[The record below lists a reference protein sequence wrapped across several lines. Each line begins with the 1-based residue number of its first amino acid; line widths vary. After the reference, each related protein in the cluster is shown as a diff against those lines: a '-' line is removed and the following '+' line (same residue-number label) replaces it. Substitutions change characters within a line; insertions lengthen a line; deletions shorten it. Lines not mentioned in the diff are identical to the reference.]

1 MSRCTGLIGVPLF
14 CIATL
19 AIAQAPT
26 RAADPIFVRAQT
38 LVSDGN
44 GVAGRALID
53 SVIAKTPPT
62 SQLYPQA
69 LFWRATLAANA
80 ADAESDYKHIVVD
93 YPLAPQAEDALLR
106 LAQLELARGDRDGAL
121 NHLQRIPR
129 DYPRSK
135 SLARASYWTARVLFE
150 KNDIPNACAANAS
163 ALAQADVSEVELRN
177 QIQYQG
183 QRCPAVAAV
192 ATTTAPAA
200 PVPTPVTSATATIPP
215 ASVTASTTSA
225 KAIPATSTAST
236 TPAKVTPATSTA
248 SKPVVPAVAVKPEAI
263 VTDSPKVRAPSPV
276 HKTIPIAAVPRP
288 KPPAEA
294 NDAKPSIVD
303 PSKAPKAVAESPK
316 APKAVAENTEPK
328 RNTPVSRGNGY
339 SVQVAAYTHKAEAD
353 KLVSSLT
360 KRGYS
365 ARVDGS
371 VAPFR
376 VRIGRYTT
384 ERDAEDALKK
394 LKSKHMD
401 GFVVRAPER

>member
-1 MSRCTGLIGVPLF
+1 MSRCAGFIGLPLL
-14 CIATL
+14 CVATL
-19 AIAQAPT
+19 ATAQAPS
-26 RAADPIFVRAQT
+26 RPADPIFVRAQT

-53 SVIAKTPPT
+53 SVISKTPTT

-69 LFWRATLAANA
+69 LFWRATLASNA

-163 ALAQADVSEVELRN
+163 ALAQADVSEIELRN

-183 QRCPAVAAV
+183 QRCPAAATVAVAV

-200 PVPTPVTSATATIPP
+200 PAPPPATSTTTTIPP
-215 ASVTASTTSA
+215 APVTASS
-225 KAIPATSTAST
+225 
-236 TPAKVTPATSTA
+236 TPAKATPATSTPP
-248 SKPVVPAVAVKPEAI
+248 KPVVPAAAVKPEAI
-263 VTDSPKVRAPSPV
+263 DTALPKVTAPSPV
-276 HKTIPIAAVPRP
+276 HKTIPATVIPRP
-288 KPPAEA
+288 KPPTEA
-294 NDAKPSIVD
+294 NDAKPSVVD
-303 PSKAPKAVAESPK
+303 PSKAPKAVAEK
-316 APKAVAENTEPK
+316 AESK
-328 RNTPVSRGNGY
+328 RNNPVSPGSGY

-353 KLVSSLT
+353 KLVSSLN
-360 KRGYS
+360 KRGHA

-371 VAPFR
+371 IAPFR

-401 GFVVRAPER
+401 GFVVRAPAR

>member
-1 MSRCTGLIGVPLF
+1 
-14 CIATL
+14 
-19 AIAQAPT
+19 
-26 RAADPIFVRAQT
+26 
-38 LVSDGN
+38 VSDGN

-183 QRCPAVAAV
+183 QRCPAAAAV

-200 PVPTPVTSATATIPP
+200 PAPTPVTSTTASIPP
-215 ASVTASTTSA
+215 ASVTTSTTSA
-225 KAIPATSTAST
+225 KA
-236 TPAKVTPATSTA
+236 TPASSTPL
-248 SKPVVPAVAVKPEAI
+248 KPVVPAAAEKPEAI

-276 HKTIPIAAVPRP
+276 HKTIPATAIPRP

-294 NDAKPSIVD
+294 NDAKPSVVD
-303 PSKAPKAVAESPK
+303 PSKAPKAVAEKPK
-316 APKAVAENTEPK
+316 AAKVVAENTEPK
-328 RNTPVSRGNGY
+328 RNTPVSRGSGY

-353 KLVSSLT
+353 KLASSLN

-384 ERDAEDALKK
+384 ERHAEDGLKK

>member
-1 MSRCTGLIGVPLF
+1 MSRWQVLLGLPLF
-14 CIATL
+14 CAASL
-19 AIAQAPT
+19 AAAQAPA
-26 RAADPIFVRAQT
+26 RPADPIFVRAQT

-121 NHLQRIPR
+121 GHLQRIPR

-150 KNDIPNACAANAS
+150 KNDISNACTANAS
-163 ALAQADVSEVELRN
+163 AMAQADASEVELRN

-183 QRCPAVAAV
+183 QRCPLV
-192 ATTTAPAA
+192 ATVPTVTSPTTGTSGNAPA
-200 PVPTPVTSATATIPP
+200 T
-215 ASVTASTTSA
+215 SVTASTTPAPTSGSA
-225 KAIPATSTAST
+225 SSATATPPKPVASAATGRPTAVDTASPT
-236 TPAKVTPATSTA
+236 VVSPSTPPKT
-248 SKPVVPAVAVKPEAI
+248 VVPA
-263 VTDSPKVRAPSPV
+263 
-276 HKTIPIAAVPRP
+276 HRP

-294 NDAKPSIVD
+294 NDSKPST
-303 PSKAPKAVAESPK
+303 AVSHAS
-316 APKAVAENTEPK
+316 
-328 RNTPVSRGNGY
+328 GY
-339 SVQVAAYTHKAEAD
+339 SVQVAAYSHRPEAD
-353 KLVSSLT
+353 KLTATLN

-384 ERDAEDALKK
+384 EKEAEDALKK
-394 LKSKHMD
+394 IKASHMD

>member
-1 MSRCTGLIGVPLF
+1 MSRCAGFIGLPLF
-14 CIATL
+14 CLATL
-19 AIAQAPT
+19 ATAQVPS
-26 RAADPIFVRAQT
+26 RPADPIFVRAQT

-150 KNDIPNACAANAS
+150 KNDIPKACAANVN
-163 ALAQADVSEVELRN
+163 ALAQADVTEIELRN

-183 QRCPAVAAV
+183 QRCPAPASV
-192 ATTTAPAA
+192 ATTAAAAAPAT
-200 PVPTPVTSATATIPP
+200 TPPAATTATIPP
-215 ASVTASTTSA
+215 TSGTASSTPS
-225 KAIPATSTAST
+225 KA
-236 TPAKVTPATSTA
+236 TPATSA
-248 SKPVVPAVAVKPEAI
+248 PQKPAVPASVEKPEA
-263 VTDSPKVRAPSPV
+263 VDTVSATVRAPSPTT
-276 HKTIPIAAVPRP
+276 KTARTTVPKTTPTVAVPRP
-288 KPPAEA
+288 KPPTEA
-294 NDAKPSIVD
+294 NDSKPSIVD
-303 PSKAPKAVAESPK
+303 PSKAPKPVAEKPE
-316 APKAVAENTEPK
+316 VK
-328 RNTPVSRGNGY
+328 RNTPASRGSGY

-353 KLVSSLT
+353 KLASSLN

-394 LKSKHMD
+394 LKSRHMD

>member
-1 MSRCTGLIGVPLF
+1 MSRWSVLFSVSLF
-14 CIATL
+14 CLATL
-19 AIAQAPT
+19 AAAQAPPRPTDPVFT
-26 RAADPIFVRAQT
+26 RAQA

-53 SVIAKTPPT
+53 SVIAATQPT
-62 SQLYPQA
+62 ARLYPEA

-121 NHLQRIPR
+121 GHLQRIPR

-150 KNDIPNACAANAS
+150 KNDIPNACAANAN
-163 ALAQADVSEVELRN
+163 AMAQADASQVELRN

-183 QRCPAVAAV
+183 QRCPAVAEASPPMTGV
-192 ATTTAPAA
+192 
-200 PVPTPVTSATATIPP
+200 SATSPAT
-215 ASVTASTTSA
+215 SVTASTTPRSTTANTPSVTSA
-225 KAIPATSTAST
+225 APTKVADAAKGEKPRVIDTTTRPATAPSTEPKT
-236 TPAKVTPATSTA
+236 
-248 SKPVVPAVAVKPEAI
+248 VVPAQ
-263 VTDSPKVRAPSPV
+263 
-276 HKTIPIAAVPRP
+276 RP
-288 KPPAEA
+288 KPPTEA
-294 NDAKPSIVD
+294 NDSKPSMVD
-303 PSKAPKAVAESPK
+303 PAKAPKAAPEKPVAK
-316 APKAVAENTEPK
+316 AST
-328 RNTPVSRGNGY
+328 TSSRGNGY
-339 SVQVAAYTHKAEAD
+339 SVQVAAYNHKTEAE
-353 KLVSSLT
+353 KLASSLT
-360 KRGYS
+360 KRGYV

-384 ERDAEDALKK
+384 EKEAEDALTRIKA
-394 LKSKHMD
+394 KHMD